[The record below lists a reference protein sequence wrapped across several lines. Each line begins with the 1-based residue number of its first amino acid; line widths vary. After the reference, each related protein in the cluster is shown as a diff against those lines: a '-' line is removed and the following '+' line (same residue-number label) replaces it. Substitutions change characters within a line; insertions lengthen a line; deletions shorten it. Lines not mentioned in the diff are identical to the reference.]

1 MKESSGKRTFW
12 ILKEQVACQ
21 RCNKLKQNN
30 LLLLKPFPRIPH
42 PQHCWGSLAWGK
54 SKETEK
60 EKKQP
65 TKYLLFLCSI
75 SYLM

>member
-30 LLLLKPFPRIPH
+30 LLLLKPSLPFPPT
-42 PQHCWGSLAWGK
+42 PQHCWGSLPWGK
-54 SKETEK
+54 STETEK
-60 EKKQP
+60 EKNNPRNTYCSCVQ
-65 TKYLLFLCSI
+65 FLI
-75 SYLM
+75 